1 MQNLCRL
8 TLVQYAELSNIH
20 FRLQNTDKPSPL
32 PTKNTN
38 QNNVTPKEAP
48 PKRIYF
54 HHKIWEEIYSSKSK
68 NCWRLVFP
76 AQLLQWRINL
86 ADKLPGNFDWM
97 NQSLQG
103 SHCV

>member
-20 FRLQNTDKPSPL
+20 FWLQNTDKPSPL

-48 PKRIYF
+48 PPKEYIFTTKFERKF
-54 HHKIWEEIYSSKSK
+54 T
-68 NCWRLVFP
+68 VV
-76 AQLLQWRINL
+76 
-86 ADKLPGNFDWM
+86 
-97 NQSLQG
+97 NQRTAEDLCFQHSCYNGELT
-103 SHCV
+103 